1 MNTVITVIIN
11 ARAGASHDAELAASL
26 RQKFHH
32 AGLDAHIT
40 LASDG
45 TQMMAAAKAAVA
57 AGAAVVVAGGG
68 DGTMNAIATELVGTS
83 CAIGI
88 LPLGTLNHF
97 AKDLQIPLELD
108 QAIATIAAGN
118 WITIDTGEVN
128 GRLFLN
134 NSGIGMYPDI
144 VRDREHQQHRLGRGK
159 WLAFAAATWTALRR
173 YPFLTARL
181 VVDGREH
188 VRRTPFI
195 FIGNNEYSISGFT
208 LGERTSLRDG
218 MLSLYVTHRTSR
230 LGLFRLALHSLFGSL
245 HQARDFDALSA
256 RELVIET
263 RRRRLHV
270 ATDGEVTRM
279 QTPLQ
284 YRIRPHSLRV
294 IVPATGPIVYGVA
307 TD

>member
-1 MNTVITVIIN
+1 MNTPIAVIIN
-11 ARAGASHDAELAASL
+11 ARAGASHDAALAASL
-26 RQKFHH
+26 QQKFHR
-32 AGLDAHIT
+32 AGVDVRIT

-45 TQMMAAAKAAVA
+45 KQMMAAARAAVA
-57 AGAAVVVAGGG
+57 AGAAIVVAGGG
-68 DGTMNAIATELVGTS
+68 DGTMNTIATELVGTS
-83 CAIGI
+83 CAIGV

-97 AKDLQIPLELD
+97 ARDLQIPLELD
-108 QAIATIAAGN
+108 QAIATISAGN

-144 VRDREHQQHRLGRGK
+144 VRDREHQQRRLGRGK
-159 WLAFAAATWTALRR
+159 WLAFATATLTALRR
-173 YPFLTARL
+173 YPFLTAKL
-181 VVDGREH
+181 IVDGHEH

-218 MLSLYVTHRTSR
+218 RLSLYVTQRTSR
-230 LGLFRLALHSLFGSL
+230 LGLLRLALHSLFGRL
-245 HQARDFDALSA
+245 HQAHDFDALSA
-256 RELVIET
+256 QELVIET
-263 RRRRLHV
+263 SRHRLHV
-270 ATDGEVTRM
+270 ATDGEINRM

-284 YRIRPHSLRV
+284 YRIRTHSLRV
-294 IVPATGPIVYGVA
+294 IVPATGPADYNSK